1 MSYTND
7 PLNRASDRI
16 RLMIGDVDT
25 LEEGLTD
32 EIYDYVLEK
41 CDLNEN
47 RAALE
52 CLRYLVAKYANFV
65 TEKAG
70 GLFVKDSE
78 RFDQYSK
85 LLRDL
90 TSNPS
95 MSLMK
100 AGKPFGGGIYQSDI
114 DANQSNSDINHH
126 YSYLVTENR

>member
-1 MSYTND
+1 MSFTGD
-7 PLNRASDRI
+7 PVNRVSDRL
-16 RLMIGDVDT
+16 RLMIGDTDP

-32 EIYDYVLEK
+32 EVYEYVLSK
-41 CDLNEN
+41 NDNNEN

-78 RFDQYSK
+78 RFEQYSK

-95 MSLMK
+95 MTLMK
-100 AGKPFGGGIYQSDI
+100 AGKPFGGGVYQKDI
-114 DANQSNSDINHH
+114 DDNASNSTINHF
-126 YSYLVTENR
+126 YSYLVSEF